1 MAGVLTAVHGW
12 LDRNIFELG
21 RQMRLSYLPPLMVY
35 VAAGISGLT
44 GIVGVFYVKE
54 RLGLSAEFLAA
65 LGFWGGLP
73 WALKMPLG
81 HLVDLRWR
89 WKSLLV
95 YLGASLIAA
104 SLLRDP
110 VTAKWLEI
118 VFYKLSF
125 VYNLFGTQQLANH
138 VAEMPLRGT
147 GSYFWSVNAEERF
160 ICWHRCCWC
169 WCGANGRA
177 AWQCGRSSRSS
188 HG

>member
-1 MAGVLTAVHGW
+1 MHGDVSSRLVESQLKQDTPYYPWFDWLRGVLAIAVMLKHDGLIPWEHGGNFAVQVFFALSGW
-12 LDRNIFELG
+12 LIGGILIHLKPAD
-21 RQMRLSYLPPLMVY
+21 LPRFYFNRAVRIWIPYYIAV
-35 VAAGISGLT
+35 GL
-44 GIVGVFYVKE
+44 
-54 RLGLSAEFLAA
+54 
-65 LGFWGGLP
+65 
-73 WALKMPLG
+73 
-81 HLVDLRWR
+81 
-89 WKSLLV
+89 
-95 YLGASLIAA
+95 LIAA

-147 GSYFWSVNAEERF
+147 GSHFWSVNAEERF